1 ASAATVTQDGV
12 NRSALD
18 VYQEGEGSPMEQ
30 CALLVYL
37 LRAAGYPAAYVF
49 PTNNNIQMLDT
60 HLSSLLQMQVHGAV
74 NANGALY
81 TTNTMITVNYPWV
94 AAQIGTNCVQL
105 FPWLKD
111 TEMIEG
117 LDL

>member
-1 ASAATVTQDGV
+1 
-12 NRSALD
+12 
-18 VYQEGEGSPMEQ
+18 
-30 CALLVYL
+30 
-37 LRAAGYPAAYVF
+37 
-49 PTNNNIQMLDT
+49 
-60 HLSSLLQMQVHGAV
+60 
-74 NANGALY
+74 NGALY

-117 LDL
+117 LDLYDYLPDGYNSGANWLQQYLYADPAILGLDTESDAPSRLFPKFIVASLRQNYPGM